1 MIYYLIPDST
11 FNCTILNTKFSLPC
25 RSLSFC
31 NIFQEEKS
39 TNTLEMEYGKGET
52 NVSLEQESTTA
63 KNSEVDTCDLVGAN
77 VKI

>member
-1 MIYYLIPDST
+1 
-11 FNCTILNTKFSLPC
+11 
-25 RSLSFC
+25 
-31 NIFQEEKS
+31 
-39 TNTLEMEYGKGET
+39 MEYGKGET